1 MKSKIVKPTTEAG
14 KTPFKL
20 RVPIITH
27 LSDRI
32 EVKLILFKANT
43 AFPATVVDSC
53 ILTDTKSNRY
63 ESDSTFIAPGQN
75 SYMANL
81 YIPVESPI
89 IIEGARLQITLF
101 TLTGCKVI
109 ADYLCH
115 SKKNLEC
122 ELQKMSVTEMN
133 ESDAERF
140 MDIKAE
146 ADKIITNQKVEK
158 AKKIVD
164 VEDMIPG
171 LSEYRKELRREM
183 SYLKENGGH
192 QYNITRG
199 RLLSRTKG
207 TFSYVFEF
215 ESELYLSDDAP
226 VRLVCSAGKAT
237 GSVLGKE
244 ENELFLNLD
253 CDLGSTIGN
262 AYITADPWKLL
273 ESLNKRLEN
282 IQNIS
287 TIAHDLITKGPLLKT
302 SIPASEVP
310 KGQDAA
316 KEHVLHN
323 PITVIWGPPG
333 TGKTHTMAEIAIDFI
348 KKGKTVLVV
357 SHSNVSVDGVA
368 LKVEE
373 LLLKSGHKHML
384 EHGSILRYGYVRS
397 EELMDNDR
405 IVSRNYVLSHSPS
418 LLAEIEE
425 IDYKLSQSKKNRDSE
440 LLRKNLLDQKHKIL
454 GEIQNEEEYCIAKA
468 NLVATTISKVYAR
481 SFFENRAYDVVM
493 FDEISMA
500 YVPQLICAASHAR
513 EHFICV
519 GDFRQLSPIV
529 QADSNKLLKKDVFSF
544 LGISDGGDQVYS
556 HPWLVMLN
564 EQRRMH
570 PDISAFVNRSIYQ
583 RLLKNHDCVL
593 SGKDSIVCRPPLSG
607 HPLTL
612 LDLQG
617 TYCAT
622 TKNSDNSRFNILSA
636 FIACSTAITAYR
648 NGEKD
653 IGIITPYAAQKRLIQ
668 AMLRDQLDRQD
679 CKIACSTVHQFQGS
693 ERNLIIFDAVESYP
707 SSKAGWLMSKN
718 DNGSITRLVN
728 VAVTRARG
736 KFVAIAHKGYW
747 KQKFSGMHHTFYEL
761 IRFICERGNVVDVT
775 DDALKKYISS
785 LDHCS
790 ETTLF
795 YDFENAYQ
803 QLIADLSKAKKEI
816 FVSIPSAGA
825 FSEKEA
831 MILRHLVTCQLRGI
845 SLKIKAKDIDSLP
858 DEWQTHT
865 FASDNAIMP
874 LISIDKKIIW
884 YGFPTADGIFK
895 DGNTLFQTVLP
906 VILRFTGQHT
916 TSTIHALTA
925 LETQNIHGR
934 NQNLLEK
941 SSGIASGKT
950 LRFSDYL
957 AQTQTCHVC
966 KSPMALAR
974 GRTGKNYLCCSNHKC
989 ANMDYLSKNIVDDYI
1004 YDNEIRCPVCNS
1016 RIKAIYAN
1024 GIRVICDEGH
1034 FSQVDKI

>member
-1 MKSKIVKPTTEAG
+1 MKSKIVKPTTESG

-20 RVPIITH
+20 RVPIISH

-32 EVKLILFKANT
+32 EVKLILFKSNM

-53 ILTDTKSNRY
+53 ILTDAKSNRY
-63 ESDSTFIAPGQN
+63 ESDSAFIASGQN

-81 YIPVESPI
+81 YIPVESKI
-89 IIEGARLQITLF
+89 TIEGARLQITLF
-101 TLTGCKVI
+101 TLTGCKVV

-122 ELQKMSVTEMN
+122 EYQGMTVTEMT
-133 ESDAERF
+133 EFDAERF
-140 MDIKAE
+140 MDVKAE
-146 ADKIITNQKVEK
+146 ADKKTADQKAEK
-158 AKKIVD
+158 LNKIVD
-164 VEDMIPG
+164 VEDMVPG
-171 LSEYRKELRREM
+171 LAEYRKELRREM
-183 SYLKENGGH
+183 IFLKEDGGH
-192 QYNITRG
+192 KHNITRG

-207 TFSYVFEF
+207 TFSYVFEL
-215 ESELYLSDDAP
+215 EAEIYLADDAP
-226 VRLVCSAGKAT
+226 VRLVCAT
-237 GSVLGKE
+237 GTAAGSVLGKD

-253 CDLGSTIGN
+253 CDLGTTIGN
-262 AYITADPWKLL
+262 AYITVDPWKLL

-302 SIPASEVP
+302 KIPASEVP
-310 KGQDAA
+310 KGQAAA
-316 KEHVLHN
+316 KAHVQQN

-348 KKGKTVLVV
+348 SQGKTVLVV

-373 LLLKSGHKHML
+373 LLLKSGQQRML
-384 EHGSILRYGYVRS
+384 ERGTILRYGYVRS
-397 EELMDNDR
+397 EELAHNDR
-405 IVSRNYVLSHSPS
+405 IVSRNYVLSRSPS
-418 LLAEIEE
+418 LLAEIEG
-425 IDYKLSQSKKNRDSE
+425 IDYKLSHSKKCQGSE
-440 LLRKNLLDQKHKIL
+440 LLRKNLLDQKQKIL
-454 GEIQNEEEYCIAKA
+454 ADIQNEEEYCISKA
-468 NLVATTISKVYAR
+468 SLVATTISKVYAR

-544 LGISDGGDQVYS
+544 LGISDGGNQVYA

-593 SGKDSIVCRPPLSG
+593 SGKDSIVYKEPLSG

-617 TYCAT
+617 TYCAA
-622 TKNSDNSRFNILSA
+622 TKNSENSHFNVLSA
-636 FIACSTAITAYR
+636 FVACSTAITAYK

-668 AMLRDQLDRQD
+668 AMLQDCPDWED

-707 SSKAGWLMSKN
+707 SPKAGWLMSKN

-728 VAVTRARG
+728 VAITRARG
-736 KFVAIAHKGYW
+736 KFVAIAHHGFW
-747 KQKFSGMHHTFYEL
+747 KQNFSEIHHTFYEL
-761 IRFICERGNVVDVT
+761 LRFIFERGNVVDVKA
-775 DDALKKYISS
+775 DALKNYIFS
-785 LDHCS
+785 LEHCTG
-790 ETTLF
+790 TTPF
-795 YDFENAYQ
+795 SDFDEAFQ
-803 QLIADLSKAKKEI
+803 QLKADLFNAKKEI
-816 FVSIPSAGA
+816 LVSVPNAGA
-825 FSEKEA
+825 FSEKESR
-831 MILRHLVTCQLRGI
+831 ILQHLLDCKRRGI

-858 DEWQTHT
+858 NEWHSH
-865 FASDNAIMP
+865 AIKSDNSDMP

-884 YGFPTADGIFK
+884 YGIPLADGLFK
-895 DGNTLFQTVLP
+895 DGNTMFQTVLP
-906 VILRFTGQHT
+906 IFVRILGQHT
-916 TSTIHALTA
+916 IGSIHTLTD
-925 LETQNIHGR
+925 LETQTINGMNLELLENNIHFSSKRSGR
-934 NQNLLEK
+934 ISEY
-941 SSGIASGKT
+941 IAKT
-950 LRFSDYL
+950 QKCRI
-957 AQTQTCHVC
+957 CR
-966 KSPMALAR
+966 SPMVLAR
-974 GRTGKNYLCCSNHKC
+974 GRSKKFFLCCSNHEC
-989 ANMDYLSKNIVDDYI
+989 SSTEILSTYIVDDYI
-1004 YDNEIRCPVCNS
+1004 YDNKIRCPVCNS

-1034 FSQVDKI
+1034 FTNLDKI